1 LHDWSVHLINTHDP
15 LRGHV
20 LEHVRRAAPEQPA
33 LHGGTKVIGKTEA
46 VVSSERT
53 ACFEPGVSFAA
64 LGLEGV
70 AMTEITPTPPSRLMH
85 EIKKGGRS
93 GRL

>member
-1 LHDWSVHLINTHDP
+1 LLEPPNNHGGTLYVCPRYAALHDWSVHLINTHDP

-70 AMTEITPTPPSRLMH
+70 DCRE
-85 EIKKGGRS
+85 
-93 GRL
+93 